1 MSRTLT
7 YMAMTDPRVLAI
19 HRASC
24 DYTESWSGEDGIRTH
39 ARTRAG
45 EIGCVAIS
53 PGAGTVLR
61 TLASAIDA
69 RNVVEIGTG
78 GGVSSLWLLDGMNPE
93 GVLTSVDNEAEHQLI
108 AKEAIAQAGIATNRV
123 RLINGRPEEVLDRL
137 TQGAY
142 DMVLIST
149 NPIDVAGHV
158 EVALNLL
165 RPNGLLVINQA
176 LWNDKVA
183 DPAARDAETIAMRG
197 VVESIANHE
206 QLSGTLLP
214 VGGGMLVAVKKSDV

>member
-1 MSRTLT
+1 
-7 YMAMTDPRVLAI
+7 
-19 HRASC
+19 
-24 DYTESWSGEDGIRTH
+24 
-39 ARTRAG
+39 
-45 EIGCVAIS
+45 VAIS
-53 PGAGTVLR
+53 AGAGTVLR

-78 GGVSSLWLLDGMNPE
+78 GGVSALWLLDGMNPE

-108 AKEAIAQAGIATNRV
+108 AKDAIAQAGIAANRV

-142 DMVLIST
+142 DMVLIAT

-158 EVALNLL
+158 DVALNLL
-165 RPNGLLVINQA
+165 RPNGLLVIDQA

-206 QLSGTLLP
+206 YLSGTLLP
-214 VGGGMLVAVKKSDV
+214 VGGGMLVAVKK